1 MPDKFGYGYDINKL
15 VKDYKRGKKM
25 AKRKRSSKKS
35 KSNTPAVRHLRYQL
49 TNSDNANTE
58 TSHFFDLFRDLSLVN
73 RKLFRQGKH
82 LFIKKIT
89 VTSRNTDNGLVSV
102 STAPTSWIVEA
113 AWKKAFRL
121 WTEMRKGHGGAPG
134 SGLPRG
140 VTPATWADFKVY
152 LSNDH
157 RTATEALP
165 LDNGNN
171 TVSTANSEWEHAT
184 LVSPDGTTGAD
195 QFEVH
200 LLGATVTAGAGA
212 ITSAG
217 IVQGYQESRR
227 TVQQDETGDTID
239 SDSWMINLFDDGST
253 LDEVAVL
260 VETEGDLPP
269 YNHDEYTG
277 GDGNMPKPLVMALG
291 ALAGYQPT
299 GQCPTLVL
307 SGFEAPLGL
316 LEIEIQS
323 SSADDV
329 FDVLIELAPGS
340 YKGVKALP
348 I

>member
-73 RKLFRQGKH
+73 RRLYRQGKH

-157 RTATEALP
+157 RTATMPLP

-171 TVSTANSEWEHAT
+171 AVSVVDSEWVYARFI
-184 LVSPDGTTGAD
+184 SPDGTAASDEFTA
-195 QFEVH
+195 H
-200 LLGATVTAGAGA
+200 LLGPNVGAVGA
-212 ITSAG
+212 FTSVG
-217 IVQGYQESRR
+217 VVKGYAESRR
-227 TVQQDETGDTID
+227 SVEEDDSGDSID
-239 SDSWMINLFDDGST
+239 TDSWMVNLFDDGTT
-253 LDEVAVL
+253 LDEIAEDL
-260 VETEGDLPP
+260 KADGDLPP
-269 YNHDEYTG
+269 YALQQYAG
-277 GDGNMPKPLVMALG
+277 GGVSMPKPVVQQMKSLVQSAAGATNAPSITLG
-291 ALAGYQPT
+291 GVQ
-299 GQCPTLVL
+299 
-307 SGFEAPLGL
+307 APCGL
-316 LEIEIQS
+316 LEVEIS
-323 SSADDV
+323 SSVPDDV
-329 FDVLIELAPGS
+329 FDVLIEIAQGD

-348 I
+348 M